1 MADYTKIN
9 FADVEDSAG
18 GRGYDLQ
25 GRFARKHLQ
34 SEHLGVSQFS
44 YGSGVRAPYGHR
56 HREQEEVYVV
66 TGGSGRMKLDDEIV
80 ELKRGDLVRVAPHV
94 VRGFESGP
102 EGLELIAVGSDR
114 PETGDGELVED
125 FWTD

>member
-9 FADVEDSAG
+9 FADVEDLAA
-18 GRGYDLQ
+18 GRGVDVQ
-25 GRFARKHLQ
+25 GRVARKYLQ

-44 YGSGVRAPYGHR
+44 YGSGVRAPFGHR

-66 TGGSGRMKLDDEIV
+66 TGGSGRVKLNEEIV

-94 VRGFESGP
+94 VRAFEAGP
-102 EGLELIAVGSDR
+102 EGLELIAIGSDR
-114 PETGDGELVED
+114 PEAGDGEMLED